1 MFYTEIWLLR
11 DQRAFCFTEVSPDFS
26 VGVFW
31 FWGIF
36 HSFSTFWQVFT
47 WGKALGQGHY
57 QKRVCAWRLTCD
69 QGPYQKWVCAWL
81 LTCDQGPYEKW
92 VCAWL
97 LPCVVPS
104 SGNALHITRSGS
116 ALGHCLVTKG
126 LTRSGSV
133 LGYCLVWSLL
143 LVMPSTSGL
152 TLHFIISPLW
162 SSLHSGTGQLEM
174 WDQRT
179 SDIGLNVG
187 PSFPTEGPCLFR
199 TYWMA

>member
-36 HSFSTFWQVFT
+36 HSISTFWQVFT
-47 WGKALGQGHY
+47 RSGFALGY
-57 QKRVCAWRLTCD
+57 
-69 QGPYQKWVCAWL
+69 WL
-81 LTCDQGPYEKW
+81 VTKG
-92 VCAWL
+92 
-97 LPCVVPS
+97 
-104 SGNALHITRSGS
+104 ITRSGS
-116 ALGHCLVTKG
+116 ALGYCLVTKGLTRSGSALGYCLVTKGLTRSGSALGYCLVTKG

-152 TLHFIISPLW
+152 TLHFIIFPLW
-162 SSLHSGTGQLEM
+162 SLLHSGTGQLEM

-179 SDIGLNVG
+179 SDIGINVG
-187 PSFPTEGPCLFR
+187 PSCPTEGPCLFR